1 MMRRSRRRI
10 LAMFLALLA
19 LIVLA
24 LLAFQIGGQWFLTG
38 GRLRRHLEVAVGGA
52 LKAHAKF
59 RPLHFSDGTFISDG
73 FVAHGKR
80 RARFAELRAS
90 QVRAVINWRGL
101 LDQSCEIDDLK
112 IQNLEVELT
121 KKSPLKEST
130 AASTRSKPGH
140 KTNHKPWRFDLR
152 KAEVAQSSM
161 WWGLTPGT
169 AGSVTRTALTL
180 RPNEG
185 SWLLDAHGGTL
196 AQAGFPTLAIDS
208 AKLRYADTTLS
219 LSEGMLR
226 EGDDRIS
233 INGEIHFDRGADFTA
248 RFDRVSILP
257 LLPASWR
264 QHLRGH
270 IAGTARLHAALP
282 RGDLQID
289 GELQLSDGEIAGVP
303 LLKRIARLAHS
314 DRLRRILLT
323 RGSLS
328 VTEKAGV
335 IAVSNLL
342 LESKG
347 LMRLEGAGRIF
358 GDRIDGALQLGVT
371 MEILRLLP
379 GAQARVFTSAHD
391 GYYWTP
397 LHLTGLVAHPE
408 EDLTPRLVAAAAEE
422 LLRNPDKVLRG
433 LLPP

>member
-1 MMRRSRRRI
+1 
-10 LAMFLALLA
+10 
-19 LIVLA
+19 
-24 LLAFQIGGQWFLTG
+24 
-38 GRLRRHLEVAVGGA
+38 
-52 LKAHAKF
+52 
-59 RPLHFSDGTFISDG
+59 
-73 FVAHGKR
+73 
-80 RARFAELRAS
+80 
-90 QVRAVINWRGL
+90 
-101 LDQSCEIDDLK
+101 
-112 IQNLEVELT
+112 
-121 KKSPLKEST
+121 
-130 AASTRSKPGH
+130 
-140 KTNHKPWRFDLR
+140 
-152 KAEVAQSSM
+152 
-161 WWGLTPGT
+161 
-169 AGSVTRTALTL
+169 
-180 RPNEG
+180 
-185 SWLLDAHGGTL
+185 
-196 AQAGFPTLAIDS
+196 
-208 AKLRYADTTLS
+208 
-219 LSEGMLR
+219 
-226 EGDDRIS
+226 
-233 INGEIHFDRGADFTA
+233 
-248 RFDRVSILP
+248 
-257 LLPASWR
+257 
-264 QHLRGH
+264 
-270 IAGTARLHAALP
+270 LHAALP

-422 LLRNPDKVLRG
+422 LFRDPDKVLRG